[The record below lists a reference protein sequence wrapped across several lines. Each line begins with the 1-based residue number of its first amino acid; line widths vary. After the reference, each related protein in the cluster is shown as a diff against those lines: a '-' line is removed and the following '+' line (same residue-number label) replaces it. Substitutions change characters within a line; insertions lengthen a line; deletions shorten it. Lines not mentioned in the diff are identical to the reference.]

1 MNFPDVKNWTIP
13 EGSVKKVID
22 SQYRVIWQ
30 KDTYTL
36 LDYVSTG
43 DNDAW
48 GGIIV
53 PINIPRNASYEIG
66 FEYRL
71 KNLST
76 NGEKMNLDG
85 NNSYKYILNFP
96 SDAWYGSYS
105 IYENSTQA
113 GGYYYA
119 AYSNPIDT
127 HQKLLLLSS
136 YNRYGYW
143 YPALDNSPRTN
154 IGGQS
159 SSVHY
164 TQLNNSANFTGYW
177 GFGVIATGANSYL
190 TDSTATTNRFKGDI
204 YNCYIKVDDEY
215 VCNLVPAI
223 KDRTGAYGLYD
234 EINQI
239 FYPSCTDTPFTHTV
253 IPITSLTLSDNVAY
267 VGRTY
272 ALPFSYSPSNA
283 TVDLTWI
290 SSDTSKATIDS
301 DGRITG
307 VSSTWNGPGSG
318 TGWSVESQ
326 HTPITV
332 TVSSNNSSAS
342 ATCNIYVSPDGEIT
356 ITPNPIRVKVEERA
370 SFSTNKPGNG
380 FIARSEGPTS
390 VSTNTVELVSS
401 SRIKGVR
408 VGSGWI
414 RYPYVTY
421 QSKSAHSSVT
431 VTDNSVAVT
440 GISLDKSSAT
450 IGYGGSTTLVATVT
464 PSDAT
469 DSNVSWSSS
478 NTSIATVDNG
488 VVTGVGTGT
497 ATITASC
504 GGYSDTCTITVS
516 APDPITSV
524 SVSLSSVTLAN
535 GDTQQLSASCEPSTV
550 GSVTYSWSSSN
561 TNVATVSSSGK
572 ITASSSNTGTAIITC
587 TATDYYGN
595 TRTDTCTVTV
605 QSTVQK
611 YNITIACSNVP
622 GAKVSISG
630 YGSGT
635 GSYTVSVPQGTTIS
649 YTVGTSG
656 YITETDSFVSGN
668 MDYTRSITL
677 TAIAV
682 TGVSL
687 NKNTLT
693 LSANANETLIATV
706 TPSDAL
712 NKSVTW
718 SSSDTSVATVNQ
730 SGKVTAKATGT
741 ATITVTTSDGG
752 YTANCTVTVS
762 AETISVSSIEVSPKS
777 LSMEPGG
784 THTLTA
790 TVYPSDAT
798 NKHVFWGS
806 SDSSVA
812 TVNATSGKVTAVG
825 VGTTTII
832 CTSNSDQSITDTCVV
847 TVSSPNKTV
856 NIVNNTGDTIY
867 YHRED
872 LGDAGLTAG
881 SNTSVIISSGDAL
894 YIRTTNAI
902 PQNVVISC
910 NSSYTTTSGY
920 YKITYANA
928 INNDTVFV
936 SY

>member
-13 EGSVKKVID
+13 EGSVKKVRD
-22 SQYRVIWQ
+22 SQYRIIWQ

-71 KNLST
+71 KTLPTS
-76 NGEKMNLDG
+76 EAQVNLDG
-85 NNSYKYILNFP
+85 NNSYKYILNLT
-96 SDAWYGSYS
+96 SSMWSGNYS

-113 GGYYYA
+113 GANYFS
-119 AYSNPIDT
+119 SNTIDT

-143 YPALDNSPRTN
+143 YPALDNSSSTY
-154 IGGQS
+154 IGGRTS
-159 SSVHY
+159 SAHY
-164 TQLNNSANFTGYW
+164 TQLNASANFTGYW
-177 GFGVIATGANSYL
+177 GFGVIATGADSYL

-204 YNCYIKVDDEY
+204 YNCYIKVNDEY

-223 KDRTGAYGLYD
+223 KDRTGVYGLYD

-253 IPITSLTLSDNVAY
+253 IPITSLTLYDNVAY

-301 DGRITG
+301 SGRITG
-307 VSSTWNGPGSG
+307 VSSTYSNG
-318 TGWSVESQ
+318 T

-332 TVSSNNSSAS
+332 SASSNNSSSS

-356 ITPNPIRVKVEERA
+356 ITPNPVRVKIDERA
-370 SFSTNKPGNG
+370 SFTINKPGNG

-390 VSTNTVELVSS
+390 VSTNMVELVSS
-401 SRIKGVR
+401 TRIKGIQ

-421 QSKSAHSSVT
+421 QSKSACADV
-431 VTDNSVAVT
+431 VITDNSVAVT

-469 DSNVSWSSS
+469 DASVSWSSS
-478 NTSIATVDNG
+478 DTSKATVDNG

-516 APDPITSV
+516 PPDPITSV

-668 MDYTRSITL
+668 TDYSRAIIL

-718 SSSDTSVATVNQ
+718 SSSDTDVATVNQ

-752 YTANCTVTVS
+752 YTANCAVTVS

-812 TVNATSGKVTAVG
+812 TVNATSGNVTAVG

-847 TVSSPNKTV
+847 TVSSPNKTI

-910 NSSYTTTSGY
+910 SSSYTTTSGY